1 VEAVRVADR
10 ESALVAL
17 STPVPGAPDVALATD
32 SPVFSPAQI
41 AELCAD
47 LDAIEAARGE
57 WSLATRTARAGTRR
71 R

>member
-1 VEAVRVADR
+1 MTER
-10 ESALVAL
+10 ESPLVAL
-17 STPVPGAPDVALATD
+17 STPMPGAPDVTLATD
-32 SPVFSPAQI
+32 SQVFSPAQV

-47 LDAIEAARGE
+47 LDQMEAARGD